1 MIVVVKKAAAKDI
14 QKISE
19 PFKTKIKQK
28 IRELENY
35 PNIPNIKKLTNYT
48 PTYRL
53 RIGDYRVLFDMDM
66 DKEIITIGRIK
77 HRKEAY

>member
-77 HRKEAY
+77 HRKKAY